1 MLLSLQHSSTFP
13 SNIYYTYNKN
23 DFVLIKLKVMYIID
37 QTITIEVLKYMK
49 PMHVEKLLKN
59 YTLGVQLKFEKE
71 LTLWQQKVQTDP
83 ITILPEKDQQ
93 SKILPAVESIVKV
106 FNVVK
111 DSPNGKLVLDYFKIY
126 KKLNDSIRCKL
137 VDMIIHYIISSKMPM
152 TIKLADSIAD
162 QIVCMFSSEVK
173 VPINLIFKLPI
184 ICYYW

>member
-1 MLLSLQHSSTFP
+1 
-13 SNIYYTYNKN
+13 
-23 DFVLIKLKVMYIID
+23 MYIIID

-49 PMHVEKLLKN
+49 PMHIERLLKN

-71 LTLWQQKVQTDP
+71 LITWQQLQIQADP
-83 ITILPEKDQQ
+83 ITILPEKDQK
-93 SKILPAVESIVKV
+93 SKTLPVESIIKV

-111 DSPNGKLVLDYFKIY
+111 DSPNWKLVLDYFNIY
-126 KKLNDSIRCKL
+126 KKMNDSIRCKL

-173 VPINLIFKLPI
+173 VPINLIFKLPSCSNPMLLFI
-184 ICYYW
+184 ALCLYI